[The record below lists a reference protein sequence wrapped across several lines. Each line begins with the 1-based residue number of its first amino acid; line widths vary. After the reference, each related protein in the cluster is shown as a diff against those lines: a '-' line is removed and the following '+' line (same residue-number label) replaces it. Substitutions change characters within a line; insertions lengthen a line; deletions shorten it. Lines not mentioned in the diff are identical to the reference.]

1 MTVLQTR
8 GAATRWQGFN
18 DLVRGQMQVPNLVA
32 PIGRLAR
39 TVEDGLYSDCR
50 VMWIAG
56 GFRVSFRRVQLYARA
71 DNLEGRGAFFY
82 TGLPQVTQEG

>member
-1 MTVLQTR
+1 MAVLQTR

-18 DLVRGQMQVPNLVA
+18 DLVRGQMQVPKLVA
-32 PIGRLAR
+32 LIGRPAG

-56 GFRVSFRRVQLYARA
+56 GFRVSFCRVQVYAQADRGQRRV
-71 DNLEGRGAFFY
+71 FY